1 MSLSSFA
8 YLVDALNNKNI
19 EVIINKN
26 ILGSNPYLEAVTQKW
41 SSNEYTVRVKAE
53 YKEAIRL
60 LNLYETSSVFDMS
73 PTISNNYI
81 LNVGIS
87 DNYVYLPATL
97 NDSGNL
103 YLINY
108 QGASALLGEF
118 KYVLKTSSGE
128 EELTGDEALS
138 LIKTCLLYTSDA
150 ADD

>member
-1 MSLSSFA
+1 
-8 YLVDALNNKNI
+8 
-19 EVIINKN
+19 
-26 ILGSNPYLEAVTQKW
+26 
-41 SSNEYTVRVKAE
+41 
-53 YKEAIRL
+53 
-60 LNLYETSSVFDMS
+60 MS

-118 KYVLKTSSGE
+118 KYILKTSSGE

-138 LIKTCLLYTSDA
+138 LIKTVDFYTKQIAKEAVLYVKIKIASNTIKDKFIDCGYMKVNMRILVGSGESKYYTERVLTLNFS
-150 ADD
+150 

>member
-41 SSNEYTVRVKAE
+41 SSSPEYTVRVKAE

-97 NDSGNL
+97 MIVET
-103 YLINY
+103 YI
-108 QGASALLGEF
+108 
-118 KYVLKTSSGE
+118 
-128 EELTGDEALS
+128 
-138 LIKTCLLYTSDA
+138 
-150 ADD
+150 